1 MMNETESG
9 KIDCEVE
16 GCEKKENGSESSGG
30 SEKAE
35 KNEKGEERKQNTPAC
50 NCDRALATEK
60 IIMGL
65 PY

>member
-1 MMNETESG
+1 
-9 KIDCEVE
+9 V
-16 GCEKKENGSESSGG
+16 
-30 SEKAE
+30 
-35 KNEKGEERKQNTPAC
+35 NEKTEEECENEKEEERKQNTPAC